1 MVTDFANDTKLGKRL
16 FQSIPCVLHWSF
28 LFTNLPFTK
37 ILVKFIVVMG
47 SIEKACISG
56 FLCRLC
62 SEMHRTVIHI
72 YGDHGQRLCLVEKIN
87 GYLPIT
93 ISPTDPLPKT
103 ICKTCLYRVE
113 QHYTLLMRLTRMR
126 EERRLKLMGY
136 NSQRDADNLSISSIE
151 WSDDEEPASTG
162 NKGSPGA
169 AKKSNPNKPTTSIT
183 NIRSSNN
190 LDNAGTSTAQNISN
204 VNTAHSAAER
214 GPQDQ
219 YPTT

>member
-1 MVTDFANDTKLGKRL
+1 
-16 FQSIPCVLHWSF
+16 
-28 LFTNLPFTK
+28 
-37 ILVKFIVVMG
+37 MG

-126 EERRLKLMGY
+126 EERKLKLLGY
-136 NSQRDADNLSISSIE
+136 KSQRDTDNFSISSVE
-151 WSDDEEPASTG
+151 CSDDEE
-162 NKGSPGA
+162 
-169 AKKSNPNKPTTSIT
+169 TTSTRNKSTPDSATSSSSKSPSPTSIR
-183 NIRSSNN
+183 NIRNINN
-190 LDNAGTSTAQNISN
+190 LDTAGTSSGQILSNATGIPSTTENDAQE
-204 VNTAHSAAER
+204 H
-214 GPQDQ
+214 

>member
-1 MVTDFANDTKLGKRL
+1 
-16 FQSIPCVLHWSF
+16 
-28 LFTNLPFTK
+28 
-37 ILVKFIVVMG
+37 MG

-136 NSQRDADNLSISSIE
+136 KSQRDADNFSISSVE
-151 WSDDEEPASTG
+151 FSDDEEAASTE
-162 NKGSPGA
+162 NNDSPGA
-169 AKKSNPNKPTTSIT
+169 AKKSSPNKPTTSLTT

-190 LDNAGTSTAQNISN
+190 LDNAGTSSAQAISN
-204 VNTAHSAAER
+204 VNIAHSSAEH
-214 GPQDQ
+214 GPQEL

>member
-1 MVTDFANDTKLGKRL
+1 
-16 FQSIPCVLHWSF
+16 
-28 LFTNLPFTK
+28 
-37 ILVKFIVVMG
+37 MG

-103 ICKTCLYRVE
+103 ICKTCLHRVE

-126 EERRLKLMGY
+126 EERKNKLLEFK
-136 NSQRDADNLSISSIE
+136 QRRNQTNPSSSSVE
-151 WSDDEEPASTG
+151 ASDEEDQASPGTRKETRGETDIESSQQAEESNKPSQETTVPQPNSSDSSPGPSNRDPKETGTRSSTG
-162 NKGSPGA
+162 SSA
-169 AKKSNPNKPTTSIT
+169 TTTTT
-183 NIRSSNN
+183 NQE
-190 LDNAGTSTAQNISN
+190 LT
-204 VNTAHSAAER
+204 
-214 GPQDQ
+214 
-219 YPTT
+219 

>member
-1 MVTDFANDTKLGKRL
+1 
-16 FQSIPCVLHWSF
+16 
-28 LFTNLPFTK
+28 
-37 ILVKFIVVMG
+37 MG

-103 ICKTCLYRVE
+103 ICKTCLHRVE

-126 EERRLKLMGY
+126 EERKSKLMEFR
-136 NSQRDADNLSISSIE
+136 QRRNPSISSVE
-151 WSDDEEPASTG
+151 GSDEEDQASTRKETRRETDIESG
-162 NKGSPGA
+162 QQAEESAKSSQETAVPEPNSTDSGPGSSNRDPKETGSRRSTGTSA
-169 AKKSNPNKPTTSIT
+169 ATAPTTQELT
-183 NIRSSNN
+183 
-190 LDNAGTSTAQNISN
+190 
-204 VNTAHSAAER
+204 
-214 GPQDQ
+214 
-219 YPTT
+219 

>member
-1 MVTDFANDTKLGKRL
+1 
-16 FQSIPCVLHWSF
+16 
-28 LFTNLPFTK
+28 
-37 ILVKFIVVMG
+37 MG

-126 EERRLKLMGY
+126 EERKLKLLGY
-136 NSQRDADNLSISSIE
+136 KPQRETVRFKYLLFA
-151 WSDDEEPASTG
+151 
-162 NKGSPGA
+162 
-169 AKKSNPNKPTTSIT
+169 
-183 NIRSSNN
+183 
-190 LDNAGTSTAQNISN
+190 
-204 VNTAHSAAER
+204 
-214 GPQDQ
+214 
-219 YPTT
+219 

>member
-1 MVTDFANDTKLGKRL
+1 
-16 FQSIPCVLHWSF
+16 
-28 LFTNLPFTK
+28 
-37 ILVKFIVVMG
+37 MG

-126 EERRLKLMGY
+126 EERKLKLLGY
-136 NSQRDADNLSISSIE
+136 KAQREADNFSISSVE
-151 WSDDEEPASTG
+151 CSEDEEPASTG
-162 NKGSPGA
+162 NNNLRGSARKPNSD
-169 AKKSNPNKPTTSIT
+169 KSTTSIR
-183 NIRSSNN
+183 NIRSINN
-190 LDNAGTSTAQNISN
+190 LDIAGTSSTQSN
-204 VNTAHSAAER
+204 MTSTPIATEHD
-214 GPQDQ
+214 PQEL
-219 YPTT
+219 YPTI

>member
-1 MVTDFANDTKLGKRL
+1 
-16 FQSIPCVLHWSF
+16 
-28 LFTNLPFTK
+28 
-37 ILVKFIVVMG
+37 MG

-126 EERRLKLMGY
+126 EERKLKLLGY
-136 NSQRDADNLSISSIE
+136 KSQREAENFSISSVE
-151 WSDDEEPASTG
+151 CSDDDEATSTG
-162 NKGSPGA
+162 TNNTPGA
-169 AKKSNPNKPTTSIT
+169 AANPSPDKSTTSIRSNRDST
-183 NIRSSNN
+183 N
-190 LDNAGTSTAQNISN
+190 LENAGTSSTQSN
-204 VNTAHSAAER
+204 VTTAPITSEHD
-214 GPQDQ
+214 PQEL